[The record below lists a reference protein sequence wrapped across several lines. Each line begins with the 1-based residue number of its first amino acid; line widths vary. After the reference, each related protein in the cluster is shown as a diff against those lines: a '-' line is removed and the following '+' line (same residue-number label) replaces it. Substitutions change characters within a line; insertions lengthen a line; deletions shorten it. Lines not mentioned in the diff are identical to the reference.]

1 MKRLLLIFALL
12 TTTPGCAAFASLG
25 EAIRR
30 DPAAAFAH
38 LVRGINTAVTAS
50 NAAFGLW
57 KAMNPGTVSDEAS
70 AQFNSI
76 VSSISRGVRVAEA
89 TADTIT
95 ATNAEARVA
104 AATDGVQRLHE
115 FLRGL
120 QGNGTGGAA
129 TPEMQEALAATA
141 AVATRR

>member
-1 MKRLLLIFALL
+1 MKRLLLVLALAL
-12 TTTPGCAAFASLG
+12 TTPGCAAFNTLG

-38 LVRGINTAVTAS
+38 VVRGIQTAVTAS

-57 KAMNPGTVSDEAS
+57 KAMNPGTVSEEAA
-70 AQFNSI
+70 AQYNSI
-76 VSSISRGVRVAEA
+76 VSSISRGTRLAEA
-89 TADTIT
+89 AADTIT
-95 ATNAEARVA
+95 ADNAEARLA
-104 AATDGVQRLHE
+104 AARDGIQRLHE

-120 QGNGTGGAA
+120 QGNGVGGAA

-141 AVATRR
+141 AVARR

>member
-1 MKRLLLIFALL
+1 MKRLLLVLALAL
-12 TTTPGCAAFASLG
+12 TTPGCAAFNTLG

-38 LVRGINTAVTAS
+38 VVRGIQTAVTAS

-57 KAMNPGTVSDEAS
+57 KAMNPGTVSEEAS
-70 AQFNSI
+70 AQYNSV
-76 VSSISRGVRVAEA
+76 VSSISRGVRLAEA
-89 TADTIT
+89 AADTIT
-95 ATNAEARVA
+95 AENAEARVA
-104 AATDGVQRLHE
+104 AARDGVSRLHE

-141 AVATRR
+141 AVARR